1 MAEKLSG
8 IDRVRQ
14 AAADLGLAVEIVEMP
29 GSTRTAEDAAAACGC
44 AVGQIV
50 KSLVFVGAET
60 RRPLLLLVSGANR
73 VDETGV
79 RAAIGE
85 ALERPDATYVR
96 TTTGFAIGGVAPI
109 GHETPMA
116 TYLDRDLLAFETVW
130 AAAGS
135 PKAVFAIAPARLAEA
150 TGATVIAVT
159 G

>member
-8 IDRVRQ
+8 IDRVRL
-14 AAADLGLAVEIVEMP
+14 AATDLGLAVEIVEMP

-85 ALERPDATYVR
+85 VLERPDATYVR

-109 GHETPMA
+109 GHETPMV

-135 PKAVFAIAPARLAEA
+135 PKAVFAVQPARLVEA